1 MMVQNNYGGKSCSN
15 EHQQDLSNVEIGN
28 VDDKPTYALEHLATF
43 KVKYESEICNPKEK
57 LKILMKLDESG
68 AIWSQKMYMSF
79 SGQWLVMLD
88 SEMKEIENFP
98 GSLIKE
104 PMAFISEDPLEIYN
118 NILVFTVPGVS
129 LGTTE
134 MHFFQVTNVSSKHLV
149 EDLKQL
155 STGKTVLIDRNLTP
169 VQVFKAEKP
178 SHNARD
184 QYGIATAAAKM
195 AIQKNAHDAEQS
207 LRDIQVLNHCFE
219 DIERF
224 VARLQ
229 YAAEALREL
238 ELRHNDHNPHGE
250 GLLILRSRPPI
261 ESEFYD
267 IFAKVKMAINYVVK
281 LNHNFSNGTK
291 PISDLFIS
299 LRTIVNVCNDVHVS
313 ANIPENVV
321 NPLLRRD
328 TIQFLSSCLN
338 TSDSDFW
345 RYLGKNW
352 TTAKEYHKDHKGSF
366 HPIFYDDWSPDWIV
380 DEEVTYVTPPKPN
393 SPVTPRILASN
404 AVWLSRLQSRNVKIA
419 EVVYNSKANNDKEL
433 NASIGE
439 YLEVID
445 DTRNWWKVR
454 NSVGNV
460 GYVPHTVLKPHNFEG
475 HSNYSM
481 KDADSIASSLHEAE
495 AINVNQSNANNIYRN
510 TLTPFVDVAERES
523 MTSNNIAKSMPRSY
537 SMPNVP
543 IPPPMPPPTDSETPT
558 PSGTLKR
565 NMAAAGSLAAMRAR
579 NDTEANDELFLLQGS
594 INEELRNTLYQR
606 ERRKDLEILTTPN
619 IYINQYSSPKEVEE
633 WLRAKGFP
641 NSIVSKLCKLNGEEL
656 FALSPH
662 VIEGY
667 FGQKESRR
675 LISQIVLQK
684 NICEY
689 KTVRSSELSA
699 KLAKARQK
707 ADQQRND
714 PNEVF

>member
-1 MMVQNNYGGKSCSN
+1 MMVQNNYGGNSSNN
-15 EHQQDLSNVEIGN
+15 EHQQDLSNIDIGN
-28 VDDKPTYALEHLATF
+28 VDNKPTYALEHLATF
-43 KVKYESEICNPKEK
+43 KVKYESETRNPKEK

-68 AIWSQKMYMSF
+68 AIWPQKMYMSF

-88 SEMKEIENFP
+88 CEMKEIENFP

-155 STGKTVLIDRNLTP
+155 STGKTILIDRNLTP
-169 VQVFKAEKP
+169 IKVLKPEKS
-178 SHNARD
+178 SHNTRD
-184 QYGIATAAAKM
+184 QYGIATVAAEM
-195 AIQKNAHDAEQS
+195 AAQKNAHDAEQS

-229 YAAEALREL
+229 YAAEAIREL
-238 ELRHNDHNPHGE
+238 ELRHNDHNPQGE
-250 GLLILRSRPPI
+250 GLLVLRSRPPI

-267 IFAKVKMAINYVVK
+267 IFAKVKLAINYVVK
-281 LNHNFSNGTK
+281 LNHHFSNGTE

-299 LRTIVNVCNDVHVS
+299 LRTMANVCNDVHVS

-321 NPLLRRD
+321 NPLLRRE
-328 TIQFLSSCLN
+328 TIHFLSGCLN
-338 TSDSDFW
+338 ASDTDFW
-345 RYLGKNW
+345 RSLGKNW
-352 TTAKEYHKDHKGSF
+352 TAAKEYFKDHKGSY

-380 DEEVTYVTPPKPN
+380 DEEVTYIPPLKPN

-433 NASIGE
+433 NVSNGE
-439 YLEVID
+439 YLEVIE

-454 NSVGNV
+454 NSAGNV
-460 GYVPHTVLKPHNFEG
+460 GYVPHTVLKAHNFEV

-481 KDADSIASSLHEAE
+481 RDADYIAPSLNEAE
-495 AINVNQSNANNIYRN
+495 AINVNQTNAGNMYRN
-510 TLTPFVDVAERES
+510 TLTPFVDVTEQS
-523 MTSNNIAKSMPRSY
+523 SPNIAKSIPRSY

-543 IPPPMPPPTDSETPT
+543 IPPPMPPPPDSETPT

-579 NDTEANDELFLLQGS
+579 NENEANDEILLLQGS
-594 INEELRNTLYQR
+594 INEELRTTLYQR

-633 WLRAKGFP
+633 WLRAKSFS
-641 NSIVSKLCKLNGEEL
+641 NVIVSKLCKLNGEEL

-689 KTVRSSELSA
+689 KTIRSSELSA

-707 ADQQRND
+707 ADQEGND
-714 PNEVF
+714 PNEMF

>member
-1 MMVQNNYGGKSCSN
+1 MVQNNFVDNADRQGDPSN
-15 EHQQDLSNVEIGN
+15 TISVEE
-28 VDDKPTYALEHLATF
+28 DAKPTYALEHLATF
-43 KVKYESEICNPKEK
+43 KVKHESEIRNPKEK

-68 AIWSQKMYMSF
+68 AIWPQKMYMSF

-88 SEMKEIENFP
+88 CEMKEIENFP

-134 MHFFQVTNVSSKHLV
+134 MHFFQVTNVSTKHLV
-149 EDLKQL
+149 EDLKEL
-155 STGKTVLIDRNLTP
+155 STGKVVTIDRNLTP
-169 VQVFKAEKP
+169 IKVPKIAKS
-178 SHNARD
+178 SHNPRD
-184 QYGIATAAAKM
+184 QYGIAIAAAEV
-195 AIQKNAHDAEQS
+195 AAEKNAHDAEQS

-224 VARLQ
+224 VARLK

-238 ELRHNDHNPHGE
+238 ELRHKEHNPHGE

-261 ESEFYD
+261 ESEFHD
-267 IFAKVKMAINYVVK
+267 IFAKIKLAINYVVK
-281 LNHNFSNGTK
+281 LNNHFSNGTA
-291 PISDLFIS
+291 PIFDLFIS
-299 LRTIVNVCNDVHVS
+299 LHTIVNVCNDVHVG
-313 ANIPENVV
+313 ANIPENVI
-321 NPLLRRD
+321 NPLLRRE
-328 TIQFLSSCLN
+328 TVHFLSGCLN
-338 TSDSDFW
+338 TKDNDFW
-345 RYLGKNW
+345 KSLGKNW
-352 TTAKEYHKDHKGSF
+352 TIAKEHFQDHKSSY

-380 DEEVTYVTPPKPN
+380 DEEVNYIPLPKSDPPFISN
-393 SPVTPRILASN
+393 VGASN
-404 AVWLSRLQSRNVKIA
+404 TVWLSRLQSRNVKIA
-419 EVVYNSKANNDKEL
+419 EVIYNNKANNDREL
-433 NASIGE
+433 SVVTGE

-454 NSVGNV
+454 NSAGNV
-460 GYVPHTVLKPHNFEG
+460 GYVPHTVLKANNFEV
-475 HSNYSM
+475 HTNYSPR
-481 KDADSIASSLHEAE
+481 DTDSIVSSIFEQESL
-495 AINVNQSNANNIYRN
+495 NVNKNNINHNLHRN
-510 TLTPFVDVAERES
+510 TLTPFVDASDES
-523 MTSNNIAKSMPRSY
+523 MSSSNKAAKSMPRSY

-543 IPPPMPPPTDSETPT
+543 VPPPMPPPTDSEPPT

-579 NDTEANDELFLLQGS
+579 NDNDTNDELVMLQGT
-594 INEELRNTLYQR
+594 INEELRATLYQR

-619 IYINQYSSPKEVEE
+619 IYINQYSKPKEVEE

-641 NSIVSKLCKLNGEEL
+641 DAIVKKLSKLNGEEL

-689 KTVRSSELSA
+689 KTVRSSELTA

-707 ADQQRND
+707 ADQLGND